1 MHLNN
6 ESLILTL
13 LMQYLSK
20 QDLRLLDK
28 FSFPIG
34 CILLQHLVYKEKKNL
49 KGINVCSFC
58 LKVFNAT
65 YFNYIVAVSLF
76 YWWRKPEDA
85 VKTTT
90 KVYHIMLYTSP

>member
-6 ESLILTL
+6 ESIILTL

-34 CILLQHLVYKEKKNL
+34 CILLQHLVYKEKKHL
-49 KGINVCSFC
+49 KGIIVCSFC

-65 YFNYIVAVSLF
+65 YFNYIVAVSF
-76 YWWRKPEDA
+76 IGGGNRRTRRKPLPRFI
-85 VKTTT
+85 T
-90 KVYHIMLYTSP
+90 

>member
-6 ESLILTL
+6 ESIMLTL

-28 FSFPIG
+28 FSFLIG
-34 CILLQHLVYKEKKNL
+34 CMLLQHLVYKEKKKL
-49 KGINVCSFC
+49 KRYKC
-58 LKVFNAT
+58 LFILFEGVQCHLFQL
-65 YFNYIVAVSLF
+65 YRGCQF
-76 YWWRKPEDA
+76 YWWRKPEDV